1 MSEHLRTAGRSAMF
15 TSLRHRNAR
24 LFFLGLLVSNV
35 GTWMQM
41 TAVSLV
47 VYELTGNAT
56 DTGINLLCQFLPML
70 LLGSW
75 AGAVA
80 DRRDKRRMAVWTQS
94 MQAAQALLLGVL
106 TLAGWTNLPM
116 LYALSLMLG
125 VIAAFDN
132 PARRGFVIELVEPHE
147 ISNAVSLNTAVMTG
161 SRIVGPALAAF
172 LKGPLG
178 AGWLFM
184 LNGLSFLAIL
194 WPLLAIDKQTLHPS
208 VPAKRGGTPVRD
220 AIRFI
225 ATDKRLAVV
234 FVVFALVGTF
244 AFNYSVSL
252 LKLSDVRFGDR
263 RWFGILLA
271 STGLGSLIGSLLTA
285 ARGTV
290 TTRWFFG
297 NGLLL
302 GVSGLAL
309 AWAPGPWV
317 AIVASIPVGMGGA
330 AFIAGQNA
338 ILQQESPPDMRGR
351 LLALSAVAFLGST
364 PIGAPITG
372 WVADNISAEWS
383 LAYGS
388 VVALVSVTVGYLLR
402 QSQRRDVPP
411 HQHQAA
417 TMLIDGSDAGGV
429 VPEAAGG

>member
-1 MSEHLRTAGRSAMF
+1 MSRSAMF
-15 TSLRHRNAR
+15 SSLRHRNAR

-41 TAVSLV
+41 TAVAIV
-47 VYELTGNAT
+47 VYELTGSAT
-56 DTGINLLCQFLPML
+56 DTGINMLCQFLPML
-70 LLGSW
+70 VLGSW

-80 DRRDKRRMAVWTQS
+80 DRHDKRKMAILTQGL
-94 MQAAQALLLGVL
+94 QAAQALVLGAL
-106 TLAGWTNLPM
+106 TLAGLTNLPV
-116 LYALSLMLG
+116 LYALSLVLG
-125 VIAAFDN
+125 IVGAFDN

-194 WPLLAIDKQTLHPS
+194 WPLLAIDRTQLHRS
-208 VPAKRGGTPVRD
+208 APAPRGGTPVRD
-220 AIRFI
+220 AVRFI
-225 ATDKRLAVV
+225 VRDRRLLVV
-234 FVVFALVGTF
+234 FVVFTLVGTF

-271 STGLGSLIGSLLTA
+271 STGFGSMVGSLLTA
-285 ARGTV
+285 ARGRV
-290 TTRWFFG
+290 TTKWFFG
-297 NGLLL
+297 NGILL
-302 GVSGLAL
+302 GVSGLCL

-317 AIVASIPVGMGGA
+317 AVVVSIPVGMGGA
-330 AFIAGQNA
+330 AFIAAQNA

-364 PIGAPITG
+364 PVGAPITG
-372 WVADNISAEWS
+372 WIGDNVSAEWS

-388 VVALVSVTVGYLLR
+388 VVALVSVSVGMLLR
-402 QSQRRDVPP
+402 RRSQRSDVPAD
-411 HQHQAA
+411 QHQAA
-417 TMLIDGSDAGGV
+417 AVEVDGGHGSSV

>member
-1 MSEHLRTAGRSAMF
+1 MSRSPMF
-15 TSLRHRNAR
+15 VSLRHRNAR

-35 GTWMQM
+35 GSWMQM
-41 TAVSLV
+41 TATSLV

-56 DTGINLLCQFLPML
+56 DAGINLLCQFLPML

-80 DRRDKRRMAVWTQS
+80 DRRDKRRMAILTQAL
-94 MQAAQALLLGVL
+94 MAAQALVLGVL
-106 TLAGWTNLPM
+106 TLAGWTNLGV
-116 LYALSLMLG
+116 LYGLSLVLG
-125 VIAAFDN
+125 ILGAFDN

-178 AGWLFM
+178 AGWLFI
-184 LNGLSFLAIL
+184 LNGVSFLAIL
-194 WPLLAIDKQTLHPS
+194 WPMTAIDRTSLHPS
-208 VPAKRGGTPVRD
+208 TPAPRGGTPVRD
-220 AIRFI
+220 AVRFI
-225 ATDKRLAVV
+225 IRDRRLLVV
-234 FVVFALVGTF
+234 FTVFTVVSMFAY
-244 AFNYSVSL
+244 NYGVSL
-252 LKLSDVRFGDR
+252 LKISDVRFGDR
-263 RWFGILLA
+263 RFFGILLA

-285 ARGTV
+285 AR
-290 TTRWFFG
+290 TRVSTAWFFG
-297 NGLLL
+297 NGVLL
-302 GVSGLAL
+302 GVAGLAL
-309 AWAPGPWV
+309 AWAPSMWSAV
-317 AIVASIPVGMGGA
+317 LLSIPVGMGGA

-338 ILQQESPPDMRGR
+338 IVQQEAPPDMRGR
-351 LLALSAVAFLGST
+351 LLALGAVAFLGST

-388 VVALVSVTVGYLLR
+388 VITLVAVAVGATLRVRSVR
-402 QSQRRDVPP
+402 SDVPP
-411 HQHQAA
+411 DKDELPAVHV
-417 TMLIDGSDAGGV
+417 DGGHGGSV

>member
-1 MSEHLRTAGRSAMF
+1 MSRSAMF
-15 TSLRHRNAR
+15 SSLRHRNAR

-41 TAVSLV
+41 TAVAIV
-47 VYELTGNAT
+47 VYELTGSAT
-56 DTGINLLCQFLPML
+56 DTGINMLCQFLPML

-80 DRRDKRRMAVWTQS
+80 DRHDKRRMAILTQGL
-94 MQAAQALLLGVL
+94 QAAQALALGVL
-106 TLAGWTNLPM
+106 TLAGLTNLPV
-116 LYALSLMLG
+116 LYALSLVLG
-125 VIAAFDN
+125 IVGAFDN

-194 WPLLAIDKQTLHPS
+194 WPLLAIDRTQLHQS
-208 VPAKRGGTPVRD
+208 APAPRGGTPVRD
-220 AIRFI
+220 AVRFI
-225 ATDKRLAVV
+225 VRDRRLLVV
-234 FVVFALVGTF
+234 FVVFTLVGTF

-271 STGLGSLIGSLLTA
+271 STGFGSMVGSLLTA
-285 ARGTV
+285 ARGRV
-290 TTRWFFG
+290 TTKWFFG
-297 NGLLL
+297 NGILL
-302 GVSGLAL
+302 GLSGLCL

-317 AIVASIPVGMGGA
+317 AVVVSIPVGMGGA
-330 AFIAGQNA
+330 AFIAAQNA

-364 PIGAPITG
+364 PVGAPITG
-372 WVADNISAEWS
+372 WIADNVSAEWS

-388 VVALVSVTVGYLLR
+388 VVALVSVSVGMLLR
-402 QSQRRDVPP
+402 RRSQRRDVPAD
-411 HQHQAA
+411 QHQAA
-417 TMLIDGSDAGGV
+417 TVQVDGGHGGSV

>member
-1 MSEHLRTAGRSAMF
+1 MF
-15 TSLRHRNAR
+15 RSLRHRNAR

-35 GTWMQM
+35 GSWIQL
-41 TAVSLV
+41 TATSLV

-56 DTGINLLCQFLPML
+56 DAGINLFCQFLPML

-80 DRRDKRRMAVWTQS
+80 DRVDKRRMAIVTQS
-94 MQAAQALLLGVL
+94 LQAVQALVLGVL
-106 TLAGWTNLPM
+106 YLTHHTNLPI
-116 LYALSLMLG
+116 LYGLSVVLG
-125 VIAAFDN
+125 VVGAFDN
-132 PARRGFVIELVEPHE
+132 PARRGFVIELVEPQE

-172 LKGPLG
+172 LKEPLG
-178 AGWLFM
+178 AGWLFII
-184 LNGLSFLAIL
+184 NGVSFAAIL
-194 WPLLAIDKQTLHPS
+194 WPLLAIDLTQLHPS

-220 AIRFI
+220 AVRFI
-225 ATDKRLAVV
+225 RNDRRLAVV
-234 FVVFALVGTF
+234 FVVFTLVGTF

-252 LKLSDVRFGDR
+252 LKISDVRYDDR

-285 ARGTV
+285 ARPKV

-297 NGLLL
+297 NGLFL

-309 AWAPGPWV
+309 SWAPGPWAAV
-317 AIVASIPVGMGGA
+317 VLGIPVGMGGA

-338 ILQQESPPDMRGR
+338 ILQDESPPDMRGR

-364 PIGAPITG
+364 PIGSPITG
-372 WVADNISAEWS
+372 WIADRVSAEWS

-388 VVALVSVTVGYLLR
+388 VITLLSVSAGMWLR
-402 QSQRRDVPP
+402 RRSQLRDVPA
-411 HQHQAA
+411 HQHEASA
-417 TMLIDGSDAGGV
+417 VEVDGGHRGGV

>member
-1 MSEHLRTAGRSAMF
+1 MTRSAMF
-15 TSLRHRNAR
+15 SSLRHRNAR

-41 TAVSLV
+41 TAVALV
-47 VYELTGNAT
+47 VYELTGSAT
-56 DTGINLLCQFLPML
+56 DTGINMLCQFLPML

-80 DRRDKRRMAVWTQS
+80 DRHDKRRMAIITQGL
-94 MQAAQALLLGVL
+94 QAAQAIALGVL
-106 TLAGWTNLPM
+106 TLAGLTNLPV
-116 LYALSLMLG
+116 LYALSLVLG
-125 VIAAFDN
+125 IVGAFDN

-194 WPLLAIDKQTLHPS
+194 WPLLAIDRTQLHQS

-220 AIRFI
+220 AVRFI
-225 ATDKRLAVV
+225 VRDRRLLVV
-234 FVVFALVGTF
+234 FVVFTLVGTF

-271 STGLGSLIGSLLTA
+271 STGFGSMVGSLLTA
-285 ARGTV
+285 ARGRV
-290 TTRWFFG
+290 TTKWFFG
-297 NGLLL
+297 NGILL
-302 GVSGLAL
+302 GVSGLCL

-317 AIVASIPVGMGGA
+317 AVVVSIPVGMGGA
-330 AFIAGQNA
+330 AFIAAQNA

-364 PIGAPITG
+364 PVGAPITG
-372 WVADNISAEWS
+372 WVADHVSAEWS

-388 VVALVSVTVGYLLR
+388 VVALVSVSVGMVLR
-402 QSQRRDVPP
+402 RRSQRRDVPADE
-411 HQHQAA
+411 HQTPAVEV
-417 TMLIDGSDAGGV
+417 DGGHGGRV